1 MDSGFETASKEGWSS
16 KGKVSV
22 DGILAIDQYSLRHGK
37 GAQSVYSVSTAG
49 YEDVSVTMNLAAAS
63 LGSGDACIA
72 EVSTDGGGSWKPVV
86 TLQDGKDNSVF
97 SSGTVTEFQP
107 GADDNLDV
115 KLLFRSI
122 GKRNRG
128 YCYGDE
134 VYVMGTLI
142 GG

>member
-1 MDSGFETASKEGWSS
+1 MGFGPF
-16 KGKVSV
+16 
-22 DGILAIDQYSLRHGK
+22 DGIRAIDQYSLRHGK
-37 GAQSVYSVSTAG
+37 GAKSVYSMTTTG
-49 YEDVSVTMNLAAAS
+49 YEGVGVTMHLAATS

-72 EVSTDGGGSWKPVV
+72 EVSTDGGDSWMPVV
-86 TLQDGKDNSVF
+86 TLQNDKSSGAF
-97 SSGTVTEFQP
+97 FSGTVFPP

-115 KLLFRSI
+115 KLRFRSS

-134 VYVMGTLI
+134 IYVTGTLI